1 MTDGGWLMRRA
12 AGMRGRSGIRARWV
26 CRSSPVIGS
35 GPTRSRRGRI
45 ARNEIA
51 VPDEDSPNILA
62 SGRYDGNQ
70 GCSRV
75 TGVDGAVA
83 WGWGTPSHT
92 LGDRIMRWQNWK
104 RASLVAGVL
113 AFLSACVRVAP
124 QVGVIEHPST
134 APPVPS
140 LKTWTNSLGMKF
152 VRIEPGKFTMGS
164 TDAQLALLKPLF
176 PGVNPDWFKNEQPT
190 HKVRITRPFSLGAH
204 EVTVGQFR
212 RFVEQAGYK
221 TEGEK
226 DGKGGYGWDEAKGGF
241 VQDPKYTWRNPGFP
255 QGDDHPVVLVSW
267 NDAHA
272 FIEWLN
278 ATDKASPRYRLP
290 TEAEWEYACRAG
302 TTTLYPNGDDPE
314 KLAAIGNV
322 ADASVKRKYP
332 GWLTTIQAD
341 DGHVFTAPVGSYTAS
356 PWGLHDMIGN
366 VWEWCE
372 DGYDVE
378 YYKKSPADD
387 PPGVPQA
394 SSRVIRGGSWDSAPA
409 DCRPAYRIWLPPGYR
424 YGDLGFRLA
433 AVRSE

>member
-1 MTDGGWLMRRA
+1 
-12 AGMRGRSGIRARWV
+12 
-26 CRSSPVIGS
+26 
-35 GPTRSRRGRI
+35 
-45 ARNEIA
+45 
-51 VPDEDSPNILA
+51 
-62 SGRYDGNQ
+62 
-70 GCSRV
+70 
-75 TGVDGAVA
+75 
-83 WGWGTPSHT
+83 
-92 LGDRIMRWQNWK
+92 
-104 RASLVAGVL
+104 
-113 AFLSACVRVAP
+113 LSYRLCRVAP

-176 PGVNPDWFKNEQPT
+176 PTVNTDFFKEEQPA

-226 DGKGGYGWDEAKGGF
+226 DGKGGAGWDEAKGTW
-241 VQDPKYTWRNPGFP
+241 VQDPKYTWRIPGFP

-322 ADASVKRKYP
+322 ADASAKRKFP
-332 GWLTTIQAD
+332 DWLAIQAD

-378 YYKKSPADD
+378 YYKKSPGDD

-394 SSRVIRGGSWDSAPA
+394 SSRVIRGGGWSDSPA
-409 DCRPAYRIWLPPGYR
+409 DCRPAYRRRNTPGLRGY
-424 YGDLGFRLA
+424 DLGFRLA